1 MTGRHTRL
9 IVLTVLATV
18 VVSMPV
24 FAQVLT
30 SQELADLR
38 VRAEQGNTVLKYD
51 LEFVRDDDEGVP
63 QHEAES
69 VSWFYRAVE
78 QGFSPALGNLWARQV
93 PLHLATGTFGLCA
106 GYGLLCRRR

>member
-51 LEFVRDDDEGVP
+51 LEFV
-63 QHEAES
+63 HEAES